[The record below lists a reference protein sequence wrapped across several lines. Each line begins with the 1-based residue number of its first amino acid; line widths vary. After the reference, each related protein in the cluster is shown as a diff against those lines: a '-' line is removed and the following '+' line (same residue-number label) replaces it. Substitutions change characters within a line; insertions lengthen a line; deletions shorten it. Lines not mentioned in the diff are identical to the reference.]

1 MPTEVSPW
9 RSAALLGLAALLATA
24 LLAGIHSATRER
36 IAERER
42 ALALD
47 RLAAVLPPGHRD
59 NDPLD
64 DVVNVTDVRLGPGDH
79 TVHLGCLDGRPS
91 AMAVTATAPDGY
103 AGPIRLIVGIAHDGR
118 VLSAR
123 VLAHTETPGL
133 GDPIEERRSDWIHRF
148 EHRRLGDPPAGRWA
162 VRPDGGD
169 FDAFTGATIT
179 PRAVVAAIRHVLE
192 FHAAERDHLYSRVC
206 APEADIAA
214 HP

>member
-1 MPTEVSPW
+1 MPADASPW
-9 RSAALLGLAALLATA
+9 RSAALLGLAALLATT

-42 ALALD
+42 ARALA
-47 RLAAVLPPGHRD
+47 RLSAVLPPEYRD

-64 DVVNVTDVRLGPGDH
+64 DVVHVSDIRLGPGDH
-79 TVHLGCLDGRPS
+79 TIHLGCLNGRPS
-91 AMAVTATAPDGY
+91 AMAITATAPDGY
-103 AGPIRLIVGIAHDGR
+103 AGPIQLIVGIARDGR
-118 VLSAR
+118 VLGVR

-148 EHRRLGDPPAGRWA
+148 EHRRLGDPPAERWG

-179 PRAVVAAIRHVLE
+179 PRAVVAAVRRVLE
-192 FHAAERDHLYSRVC
+192 FHAAEHDRLYQA
-206 APEADIAA
+206 AP
-214 HP
+214 P